1 MSVLLHVANM
11 SETRNKS
18 LHMIIIMQSYLSV
31 DVDFGVGSTLPGD
44 NDLQTISLWN
54 LHSTCR
60 WR

>member
-44 NDLQTISLWN
+44 NDLQTISL
-54 LHSTCR
+54 
-60 WR
+60 